1 MPPPEAPYRKKLT
14 REKNGLNIDSSK
26 WEHAITVYGNI
37 REPLNFCFR
46 TWVNP
51 FLLDV
56 ARHTFLGM
64 VLRRDHG

>member
-1 MPPPEAPYRKKLT
+1 MPPPEAPYRKKMK

-26 WEHAITVYGNI
+26 WEHAITVYGN
-37 REPLNFCFR
+37 R

-51 FLLDV
+51 FLLDL

-64 VLRRDHG
+64 VLRHDHS